1 MSRLSTSRRAVP
13 IWGILSVALTPLAA
27 LLAILAGVIVEL
39 LVVKPEGMSMHSYIT
54 VTTRVVV
61 LGTLA
66 IILTGVVSAFVAL
79 VKRERP
85 RWLPVLG
92 LALTLCLIGLFHYTA
107 VGPNGD

>member
-1 MSRLSTSRRAVP
+1 MSGLSTSRRAMP

-27 LLAILAGVIVEL
+27 LLAILAAVIIEQIVVE
-39 LVVKPEGMSMHSYIT
+39 PEGMSIHSYIPG
-54 VTTRVVV
+54 TTRVVV

-66 IILTGVVSAFVAL
+66 IILAGVVSAIVAL

-92 LALTLCLIGLFHYTA
+92 LALTLCLIGLFHYLA
-107 VGPNGD
+107 VGPKGD